1 VRALRERGEVHKIL
15 SRYGAIDQ
23 EGGAAWDDTEI
34 VLEIARAYSLVNN
47 DSKVERYFLRC
58 AELNPRR
65 AALYRCQIGWFF
77 QRKKRWARALL
88 WYDQALETFPGY
100 HLCLFRKGYCLE
112 RLHRPREASEALRQA
127 ADSFDRTGEDQRER
141 SRGIQ
146 VQVLFHL
153 ARNLREIGETAAA
166 REVLDRCGE
175 LDDRGGESVIKPE
188 HRLASYGETYLRD
201 NDPEKALEH
210 LEQAKKRDSRSAVI
224 WERLGRAYEMLGDK
238 KSAEAAYRT
247 AVDLPKGAIALV
259 SLARF
264 LVHAGRFR
272 EAAQALAQAL
282 DRHPQGEVQIRM
294 EIAELQR
301 RLGRPAAALD
311 ELLQLSTGR
320 VPPKSTLAASIDA
333 RIAEIL
339 VEHDHLTRALPHL
352 EAALAQLPDDAALR
366 ARLDEARRR
375 IADGPP
381 EKRTPLENAPLPDEV
396 ATTLSFEVER
406 LTGRVETY
414 FPDRG
419 FGFIRYRESE
429 TIFFHVSH
437 CPSGVEQQIAV
448 GVEVSF
454 VCGVNHRNGKPQA
467 EQIRIERPTAQAA
480 AAGRGRVEPT

>member
-1 VRALRERGEVHKIL
+1 M

-23 EGGAAWDDTEI
+23 EGGPEWDDIEL
-34 VLEIARAYSLVNN
+34 VQEIARAYSLVNN
-47 DSKVERYFLRC
+47 DAKVERYFLRC

-88 WYDQALETFPGY
+88 WYDQALETFPTY

-112 RLHRPREASEALRQA
+112 RLHRPREAAEALRQGA
-127 ADSFDRTGEDQRER
+127 ESFDRTGEDQRER

-153 ARNLREIGETAAA
+153 ARNLREIGETVEA
-166 REVLDRCGE
+166 RAILDRCGE

-188 HRLASYGETYLRD
+188 HRLASYGETFLRD
-201 NDPEKALEH
+201 EDPTSALGY
-210 LEQAKKRDSRSAVI
+210 LEQARKRDPRSAVI
-224 WERLGRAYEMLGDK
+224 WERIGRAHEMLRDA
-238 KSAEAAYRT
+238 KSAESAYRT

-259 SLARF
+259 SLGRF
-264 LVHAGRFR
+264 LLHAGRLP
-272 EAAQALAQAL
+272 EAGKTLAAALE
-282 DRHPQGEVQIRM
+282 RHPQGEVQIRM
-294 EIAELQR
+294 EFADLQR

-339 VEHDHLTRALPHL
+339 VDHEHLTRALPHL
-352 EAALAQLPDDAALR
+352 RAALGPLPDDAALA
-366 ARLDEARRR
+366 ARLQEVERRL
-375 IADGPP
+375 AEGPP
-381 EKRTPLENAPLPDEV
+381 EKVLPIENGPVPAELASILASEP
-396 ATTLSFEVER
+396 ER
-406 LTGRVETY
+406 LVGRVETY

-419 FGFIRYRESE
+419 FGFLRFRESE

-437 CPSGVEQQIAV
+437 CQGGAEHSISIGA
-448 GVEVSF
+448 EVSF

-467 EQIRIERPTAQAA
+467 EQVRVDRPTAQAA
-480 AAGRGRVEPT
+480 VAGRGRSGLDSDG

>member
-1 VRALRERGEVHKIL
+1 L
-15 SRYGAIDQ
+15 SRFGAIDQ
-23 EGGAAWDDTEI
+23 EGGAEWEDIEL
-34 VLEIARAYSLVNN
+34 VQEIARAYSLVNN
-47 DSKVERYFLRC
+47 DAKVERYFLRC

-112 RLHRPREASEALRQA
+112 RLHRPREASEALRQGA
-127 ADSFDRTGEDQRER
+127 ESFDRTGDDQRER

-188 HRLASYGETYLRD
+188 HRLASYGETFLRD
-201 NDPEKALEH
+201 HDAVSALDY
-210 LEQAKKRDSRSAVI
+210 LEQARKRDPRSAVI
-224 WERLGRAYEMLGDK
+224 WERLGRAYELLADPK
-238 KSAEAAYRT
+238 AAEVAYRT

-259 SLARF
+259 SLGRF
-264 LVHAGRFR
+264 LIHSGRLHEAGKTL
-272 EAAQALAQAL
+272 ADALE
-282 DRHPQGEVQIRM
+282 RHPQGEVQIRM
-294 EIAELQR
+294 EIADLQR
-301 RLGRPAAALD
+301 HLGRPAAALE

-320 VPPKSTLAASIDA
+320 VPPKSTLAAAIDA

-352 EAALAQLPDDAALR
+352 RAALGPLPDDAALR
-366 ARLDEARRR
+366 ARLEEAERRL
-375 IADGPP
+375 AEGPP
-381 EKRTPLENAPLPDEV
+381 EELRPIENAVVPTEL
-396 ATTLSFEVER
+396 ASTLSFEPER
-406 LTGRVETY
+406 LVGRVETY

-419 FGFIRYRESE
+419 FGFIRFDQNE

-437 CPSGVEQQIAV
+437 CQAGADQSMAV
-448 GVEVSF
+448 GAEVSF
-454 VCGVNHRNGKPQA
+454 VRGVNHRNGKPQA
-467 EQIRIERPTAQAA
+467 EQVRIERPT
-480 AAGRGRVEPT
+480 VP